1 MIKLIANYSK
11 RLGLPGYSS
20 HQFSVSVEAELSNI
34 NDVAEESSR
43 LYQLLQHSVDE
54 EIQNTGYVPTS
65 GYGANGISNGSGHSN
80 GNGQNGT
87 NGNGYPPNGNGSNG
101 HSNGSNGNGHNG
113 DAWNCSDKQRELIT
127 KLVEEHNLDR
137 MAVDE
142 TANQMFGVGVKE
154 LNKLQ
159 ASGLIEQLIEENGG
173 SRRNRS
179 RPRSNGAPRR
189 TYAGGSR

>member
-20 HQFSVSVEAELSNI
+20 HMFSVSVEAELGNL
-34 NDVAEESSR
+34 NEVAEESSR
-43 LYQLLQHSVDE
+43 LYNLLQRSVDA
-54 EIQNTGYVPTS
+54 EIQETGFVPPS
-65 GYGANGISNGSGHSN
+65 GYGANGKTNGNGNGHPN

-101 HSNGSNGNGHNG
+101 HSNGNNGHNG

-137 MAVDE
+137 NAVDE
-142 TANQMFGVGVKE
+142 TANQMFGVGVKN

-159 ASGLIEQLIEENGG
+159 ASGLI
-173 SRRNRS
+173 
-179 RPRSNGAPRR
+179 
-189 TYAGGSR
+189 